1 MSKTGHLEENT
12 KQEGTANNGECVIP
26 VRLQPLVRIPQ
37 ILLGENII
45 QRCEGILQINLQDVI
60 DTVR

>member
-1 MSKTGHLEENT
+1 MSKTGHLEKNT

-45 QRCEGILQINLQDVI
+45 QRCEGIL
-60 DTVR
+60 

>member
-1 MSKTGHLEENT
+1 MSKIGHLEENT

-45 QRCEGILQINLQDVI
+45 QRCEGIL
-60 DTVR
+60 